1 MPRFFVEQEDINE
14 KNAVIR
20 GADAVHIGRS
30 LRMRLGDELTVCCEG
45 RDYICKIDTISDE
58 QCTLTV
64 LSSVEGQGEPKTR
77 LTLYQAV
84 PKGDKLDTIVQKSV
98 ELGAAEIVPVLTA
111 RCVSRPDEKSFRK
124 KRERLSRIALEAA
137 KQCGRSIVPEVGE
150 MITLDECAKRLGS
163 HAAGLICYEKGG
175 ADTGDEV
182 TLTVTPNEGY
192 QLSTL
197 TVKDADENE
206 ITVTDNTFTMPA
218 SNVTVSASFE
228 LKKFTVKWK
237 IGETVVETDENVIA
251 HADLVLD
258 EKTYRNA
265 DEAYWE
271 NSDIRTWLNS
281 DFYAS
286 AFSEENKAVMV
297 TEEVENKINA
307 DSHIYGG
314 ENTLD
319 KVWLLSYYE
328 MTADNGFPAMV
339 LDKDAFLDASDYA
352 YSQGA
357 CYGVDNGYSKVDY
370 FLRDVGATAA
380 SVCYDS
386 SIFTRPYMVGNRAKR
401 FISCRNHLGVLPV
414 IAISKTAEIANS
426 VIPSSEPG
434 NTPDDGEGG
443 SDSPQ
448 NPSGEK
454 NDGTPKTPETP
465 AGEGSETQKPAGYG
479 KEATCN
485 HSQLVKTVKK
495 KADFSSN
502 GELVYK
508 CKSCSKEI
516 SKKSVPSLKS
526 VKLDSREYV
535 YKSGAVSPV
544 ITVKN
549 SKGAAVKTDGYSVK
563 FINRKNNK
571 AVSSVKQVGQ
581 YKAVITFKGEYS
593 GEKALYFSVK
603 PSAPKIKSYKK
614 TKKGI
619 KIKWKKSSPTGE
631 YQLLVAD
638 NKKFKS
644 AKAYKASAKKSAKLI
659 KKLKK
664 GKKYY
669 VKIRSCKTVKVDKRK
684 AYMYSD
690 WSKTKTVK
698 N

>member
-1 MPRFFVEQEDINE
+1 MIKRMLVILS
-14 KNAVIR
+14 AVIFAASSLIPCFTAYGSEGKIAAKDLAVR
-20 GADAVHIGRS
+20 DTFEFGYYPQSKVEDRALIDALSAIETEMTDYDYYHTDTGNKCEMSYADITYNGNKYRKVHIGSYRNS
-30 LRMRLGDELTVCCEG
+30 GWEQNQAQYQHGYYSNCEYYFKWEPIRWTVM
-45 RDYICKIDTISDE
+45 K
-58 QCTLTV
+58 
-64 LSSVEGQGEPKTR
+64 
-77 LTLYQAV
+77 
-84 PKGDKLDTIVQKSV
+84 
-98 ELGAAEIVPVLTA
+98 
-111 RCVSRPDEKSFRK
+111 
-124 KRERLSRIALEAA
+124 
-137 KQCGRSIVPEVGE
+137 
-150 MITLDECAKRLGS
+150 
-163 HAAGLICYEKGG
+163 
-175 ADTGDEV
+175 
-182 TLTVTPNEGY
+182 
-192 QLSTL
+192 
-197 TVKDADENE
+197 
-206 ITVTDNTFTMPA
+206 
-218 SNVTVSASFE
+218 
-228 LKKFTVKWK
+228 
-237 IGETVVETDENVIA
+237 TDENVIA

-357 CYGVDNGYSKVDY
+357 CYGVDDGYSKVGY